1 MLNSKVLEGIFMS
14 IIKTERLILR
24 PLTDKDAAEMFKNWT
39 WDERVAKYCRW
50 YPHKSIEETK
60 QLLKMYI
67 RQAENGFDYR
77 WGIILKD
84 SNNLIGIIDVVDL
97 SEDKKTA
104 EVGYVLAY
112 DYWNNGYL
120 TEALKAVIT
129 ELFNDGVET
138 VIADHHV
145 ENIASGRVMEK
156 CGMKFTHFSK
166 AKAKFGSDELCDVK
180 CYEIKKGIANE

>member
-1 MLNSKVLEGIFMS
+1 MS
-14 IIKTERLILR
+14 IIKTQRLLLR
-24 PLTDKDAAEMFKNWT
+24 PLNETDAAEMFKNWT
-39 WDERVAKYCRW
+39 WDERVARYCRW
-50 YPHKSIEETK
+50 HPHKSIEETK
-60 QLLKMYI
+60 QLLKMYKS
-67 RQAENGFDYR
+67 QTEKGFDYR
-77 WGIILKD
+77 WGITLRD
-84 SNNLIGIIDVVDL
+84 GNNLIGVIDVIDL

-104 EVGYVLAY
+104 EVG
-112 DYWNNGYL
+112 
-120 TEALKAVIT
+120 LKAVIT

-180 CYEIKKGIANE
+180 CYQI

>member
-67 RQAENGFDYR
+67 SQAENGFDYR
-77 WGIILKD
+77 WGITLRD
-84 SNNLIGIIDVVDL
+84 SNNLIGVIDVVDL

-120 TEALKAVIT
+120 TEALKAVID

>member
-1 MLNSKVLEGIFMS
+1 MS
-14 IIKTERLILR
+14 IIKTERLLLR
-24 PLTDKDAAEMFKNWT
+24 PLNETDAAEMFKNWT
-39 WDERVAKYCRW
+39 WDERVARYCRW
-50 YPHKSIEETK
+50 HPHKSIEETK
-60 QLLKMYI
+60 QLLKMYK
-67 RQAENGFDYR
+67 RQTEKGFDYR
-77 WGIILKD
+77 WGITLRD
-84 SNNLIGIIDVVDL
+84 GNDLIGVIDVIDL

-104 EVGYVLAY
+104 EVGYVLTY

-120 TEALKAVIT
+120 TESLKAVIN
-129 ELFNDGVET
+129 ELFNNGVER
-138 VIADHHV
+138 ILADHHV

>member
-1 MLNSKVLEGIFMS
+1 MS
-14 IIKTERLILR
+14 IIKTDRLILR
-24 PLTDKDAAEMFKNWT
+24 PLIDNDAADMFKNWT
-39 WDERVAKYCRW
+39 WDSRVSKYCRW
-50 YPHKSIEETK
+50 HPHKGIEETK
-60 QLLKMYI
+60 QLLKMYKS
-67 RQAENGFDYR
+67 QAESGFDYR
-77 WGIILKD
+77 WGITLRD
-84 SNNLIGIIDVVDL
+84 SNNLIGVIDVIDL

-120 TEALKAVIT
+120 TEALKAVII

-138 VIADHHV
+138 VLADHHV

-180 CYEIKKGIANE
+180 CYEIKKGIADE

>member
-1 MLNSKVLEGIFMS
+1 MS
-14 IIKTERLILR
+14 IIKTERLFLR
-24 PLTDKDAAEMFKNWT
+24 PLIDKDAAEMFKNWT

>member
-1 MLNSKVLEGIFMS
+1 MS
-14 IIKTERLILR
+14 IIKTERLLLR
-24 PLTDKDAAEMFKNWT
+24 PLNDTDAAEMFKNWT
-39 WDERVAKYCRW
+39 WDERVARYCRW
-50 YPHKSIEETK
+50 HPHKSIEETK
-60 QLLKMYI
+60 ELLKMYKS
-67 RQAENGFDYR
+67 QTEKGFDYR
-77 WGIILKD
+77 WGITLQD
-84 SNNLIGIIDVVDL
+84 GNNLIGVIDVIDL

-120 TEALKAVIT
+120 TESLKAVIT

-156 CGMKFTHFSK
+156 CGMKFTRFSK

>member
-1 MLNSKVLEGIFMS
+1 MEIIQEIF
-14 IIKTERLILR
+14 
-24 PLTDKDAAEMFKNWT
+24 
-39 WDERVAKYCRW
+39 
-50 YPHKSIEETK
+50 
-60 QLLKMYI
+60 
-67 RQAENGFDYR
+67 
-77 WGIILKD
+77 
-84 SNNLIGIIDVVDL
+84 NNREIAIG
-97 SEDKKTA
+97 S
-104 EVGYVLAY
+104 YVLAY

-120 TEALKAVIT
+120 TESLKAVIT

>member
-1 MLNSKVLEGIFMS
+1 VLNSKVLEGIFMS

-67 RQAENGFDYR
+67 SQAENGFDYR
-77 WGIILKD
+77 WGITLRD
-84 SNNLIGIIDVVDL
+84 SNNLIGVIDVVDL

-120 TEALKAVIT
+120 TEALKAVID
-129 ELFNDGVET
+129 ELFKSGVEKI
-138 VIADHHV
+138 IADHHV

-180 CYEIKKGIANE
+180 CYAIKKGIANE